1 MFYYFINYTDNIVTT
16 KQFRKIR
23 HQFWPEIIRKLYTI
37 KSQNVQVMP
46 MRCVI
51 CFTTKY
57 DRLIIIFR
65 TMRSNISNRM
75 TTNNS

>member
-1 MFYYFINYTDNIVTT
+1 MFYYFINYTDNILTT
-16 KQFRKIR
+16 KQFRTIR
-23 HQFWPEIIRKLYTI
+23 NKFLPETIRKLHTI

-57 DRLIIIFR
+57 DHLIINFR
-65 TMRSNISNRM
+65 TMHSNISN
-75 TTNNS
+75 TIASKNS